1 MSKRL
6 SDDVIRWTL
15 DVNGKPA
22 MKELGGLEQE
32 TRALEKTNKDLNMEL
47 RKMEAAGKKNSQV
60 YQGLKKQIN
69 ENNTAITNNKN
80 RMAALRKEIGLTGLT
95 ARQLRSEAQKL
106 KNQLDNTTPNTAEW
120 RKLDN
125 QLKAVQ
131 GQMAKTRGGMQQT
144 NGLFGQMKGAI
155 AGIGLLYMG
164 RQLLQVGKEL
174 FNLNL
179 QMELWEKRAKIVFGQ
194 SFPMVTREA
203 EKNAKA
209 LGLTARE
216 YVNAAS
222 ATADLLVPLNFTR
235 EASAKMSVDLV
246 NLAGALDEW
255 TAGQYGAEEVSAILT
270 KTLLGE
276 AEQIKKLGIVVD
288 QSSKGYNDRVK
299 ILMQEQNLTR
309 EQARALEIYS
319 QVMEKSVDAQT
330 AFNDS
335 SANLL
340 RQQKSYKLFWKEL
353 KESAAVYLDE
363 VATGLMY
370 IGDNMARDNNNL
382 KRTLNKLLG
391 TTFEVKPLTEYAAA
405 ILHTDKNFVKLYKTV
420 KTLGIE
426 SEEGAAAFAA
436 LEKELYSVYG
446 KEGLDIALMVYQEQY
461 KAKLAR
467 ARQANA
473 EEISIQQK
481 QNEILLEAEKEAQKK
496 AKDAALK
503 MLDDLNKEKKIAL
516 MQQRADNL
524 IDEEQYQAEI
534 KTLDYAAMHARLEI
548 MKKYGEDLK
557 DIKLEI
563 LAAELAMINELIK
576 AQKELEDKR
585 AAETEARIANWQSES
600 EAEIERNIEHAAN
613 LYDIQK
619 EGKQKEIDLWR
630 TSASAIKDTA
640 ENAFET
646 VGEAFG
652 EFLINMEGGQR
663 KFGKTMLNLML
674 DILHKIVKIE
684 IAKVWA
690 RALASPESVASGGV
704 LGVIK
709 ATGLTLLIETA
720 FGAAKA
726 AINAGQAARGRYNV
740 IGQDDG
746 RMYRNVNHTGTVRR
760 SGIVNQGQK
769 TLINEQGG
777 EMILT
782 APHTRNLMM
791 NYPAL
796 MNALMATRVPQRAV
810 GNYQAAAGVAT
821 QPATD
826 EETRQAL
833 NDVSS
838 AVAMLVQ
845 RLNQPIEA
853 DISYTKLNKSQ
864 TTVNNTRGRV
874 QRR

>member
-353 KESAAVYLDE
+353 KEGAADYMASIAD
-363 VATGLMY
+363 AMMY
-370 IGDNMARDNNNL
+370 IPDNFKRMMNDMAR
-382 KRTLNKLLG
+382 TSNKYLG
-391 TTFEVKPLTEYAAA
+391 TSFDVKPLTDFSAA
-405 ILHTDKNFVKLYKTV
+405 ILNTDQRFMFLYENVKKF
-420 KTLGIE
+420 GAE
-426 SEEGAAAFAA
+426 SEKGAASMAA
-436 LEKELYSVYG
+436 LKQELMRVFG
-446 KEGLDIALMVYQEQY
+446 PEGLEVYQMVYDEQL
-461 KAKLAR
+461 KSAVAR
-467 ARQANA
+467 GRQAKI
-473 EEISIQQK
+473 EEMDLQRK
-481 QNEILLEAEKEAQKK
+481 QNELLLAADIEARKKE
-496 AKDAALK
+496 KDAALK
-503 MLDDLNKEKKIAL
+503 MLDEQNEAKKAAL
-516 MQQRADNL
+516 MQQRAEGLMTD
-524 IDEEQYQAEI
+524 DAYQLELKMLEGAY
-534 KTLDYAAMHARLEI
+534 LLARKEAYLL
-548 MKKYGEDLK
+548 YGEDVNK
-557 DIKLEI
+557 INQDIANFQIGMLQQIEAADKATWDRLMQDTEI
-563 LAAELAMINELIK
+563 RIEEWNQINEEQLDHFIK
-576 AQKELEDKR
+576 SEED
-585 AAETEARIANWQSES
+585 RIANEKRLRAENLEAFKTDAENRKEITTNLAQSMGELIGS
-600 EAEIERNIEHAAN
+600 AIASGKLDMENFGKSMLKIALDTLHSIVRLVIAEIWARS
-613 LYDIQK
+613 L
-619 EGKQKEIDLWR
+619 
-630 TSASAIKDTA
+630 ASADSIAT
-640 ENAFET
+640 
-646 VGEAFG
+646 FG
-652 EFLINMEGGQR
+652 VAG
-663 KFGKTMLNLML
+663 
-674 DILHKIVKIE
+674 
-684 IAKVWA
+684 IAKA
-690 RALASPESVASGGV
+690 TALTALVEGAFAVAKS
-704 LGVIK
+704 
-709 ATGLTLLIETA
+709 
-720 FGAAKA
+720 
-726 AINAGQAARGRYNV
+726 AITTKQAARGRYNV
-740 IGQDDG
+740 IGQEDG

-760 SGIVNQGQK
+760 SGIVNQGQP
-769 TLINEQGG
+769 TLINEHGP

-782 APHTRNLMM
+782 APHTRNIMM

-796 MNALMATRVPQRAV
+796 MNAIKATYVPQRAA
-810 GNYQAAAGVAT
+810 GNYQSAAGAAAQPTTDDDTKRLLAGVEDT
-821 QPATD
+821 M
-826 EETRQAL
+826 
-833 NDVSS
+833 
-838 AVAMLVQ
+838 AMLIQ